1 MSALV
6 TVRTNIK
13 DMDQARRT
21 LESLGF
27 NVQVAEDG
35 KDSLTL
41 IGLGDQ
47 RAGVNLLLKKVQ
59 WGGYGDAGLSTDGQI
74 HVDDMDDEG
83 KLKAAIQFP
92 KGYPPS
98 VAKFSEVFKEK
109 YAMDTS
115 LRALR
120 RQGFRGCSYSRNEEG
135 ELRAEVKAW
144 AA

>member
-41 IGLGDQ
+41 IGLGNQ

-83 KLKAAIQFP
+83 TLKNAIKFP
-92 KGYPPS
+92 EGYPPS
-98 VAKFSEVFKEK
+98 VASFSEVFKEK

-115 LRALR
+115 LNALR